1 MKTITLLAAA
11 ALSFGICNAQAA
23 TLNGTLN
30 GALNGSL
37 NGTLNGSFNGT
48 INGSLNGS
56 LNGSMNGTMNGSI
69 NGAINGIQTAGN
81 SQQAHSSYDPSP
93 VAITRVRLAD
103 GTTLS
108 LSPAVSK

>member
-23 TLNGTLN
+23 SLNGTLN

-56 LNGSMNGTMNGSI
+56 LNGSMNGSI
-69 NGAINGIQTAGN
+69 NGAINGIQTGGN

>member
-56 LNGSMNGTMNGSI
+56 LNGSMNGSI
-69 NGAINGIQTAGN
+69 NGAINGIQTGGN